1 MEEGFEV
8 SARSFVIMDA
18 KTGKILLAL
27 NPQLFLP
34 PASTLKVMT
43 ALSVVEHLK
52 MDDKVSVSAYA
63 AAAPASKIGIKPGE
77 TYTVRELLYALLLSS
92 ANDAARALAEKVSG
106 SEPAFAHQL
115 TQEVR
120 QWGAYRTTLATAN
133 GLPADNQY
141 STAQDLALMF
151 RRAMDNPELAK
162 IMATKYYTIQG
173 DRELRNH
180 NRFLFTT
187 PLAVAGKTGYT
198 RASKHTYVGQFKNGD
213 KEIIVA
219 MMGSTKKWADLRPL
233 IEKGFELAGTPIA
246 KLPPAEEKLWFAKG
260 GNGKARVARSPAE
273 SGGRKV
279 VMGAAGSAPAKK
291 KPAAKKK
298 SRTSRNSPEMPGY
311 PTLWQKKAYSIKLK
325 TGPPGGDSWC
335 PPSARTRTSLRPPSL
350 RPIFSI
356 CPGTG
361 TNRSSPWCLL
371 PRKRPGI
378 CMPN

>member
-1 MEEGFEV
+1 MGFRVKFGFSLFVVLAILLVTAGFAAGQEEEDFEI
-8 SARSFVIMDA
+8 SARAFVIMDA

-27 NPQLFLP
+27 NPQVFYP

-43 ALSVVEHLK
+43 ALVVVEHLK
-52 MDDKVSVSAYA
+52 MDDKVSVSPYA
-63 AAAPASKIGIKPGE
+63 ASAPASKIGIKPGE
-77 TYTVRELLYALLLSS
+77 TYTVEELLYALLLSS

-106 SEPAFAHQL
+106 SEPAFARQV

-120 QWGAYRTTLATAN
+120 QWGAYRTTCATAN

-151 RRAMDNPELAK
+151 RRAMSNPELAK
-162 IMATKYYTIQG
+162 IMSTKYFSIQG

-213 KEIIVA
+213 QEIIIA

-246 KLPPAEEKLWFAKG
+246 KLPPAEEKLWFAKSS
-260 GNGKARVARSPAE
+260 NGRARVARGS
-273 SGGRKV
+273 SRKRGCKV
-279 VMGAAGSAPAKK
+279 VMGGAGSVPAKK
-291 KPAAKKK
+291 KGTSKKK
-298 SRTSRNSPEMPGY
+298 P
-311 PTLWQKKAYSIKLK
+311 
-325 TGPPGGDSWC
+325 
-335 PPSARTRTSLRPPSL
+335 RPQQ
-350 RPIFSI
+350 
-356 CPGTG
+356 
-361 TNRSSPWCLL
+361 
-371 PRKRPGI
+371 
-378 CMPN
+378 

>member
-1 MEEGFEV
+1 MTFRFKYGLSVVVVLAILTMAAGFAPGQEEEGFEV

-18 KTGKILLAL
+18 KTGNILLAL
-27 NPQLFLP
+27 NPQVFYP

-52 MDDKVSVSAYA
+52 MDDKVTVSAYA

-77 TYTVRELLYALLLSS
+77 VYTVRELLYALLLNS
-92 ANDAARALAEKVSG
+92 ANDAARALAEKVCG

-120 QWGAYRTTLATAN
+120 QWGAYRTTCATAN

-141 STAQDLALMF
+141 STAQDLALLF
-151 RRAMDNPELAK
+151 RRAMNNPELAK
-162 IMATKYYTIQG
+162 IMSTKYYPIQG

-198 RASKHTYVGQFKNGD
+198 RAAKHTYVGQFKNGD
-213 KEIIVA
+213 QEIIVA

-233 IEKGFELAGTPIA
+233 IEKGFELEGTPIA

-260 GNGKARVARSPAE
+260 GNGKARAAKRYSRKRRA
-273 SGGRKV
+273 KV
-279 VMGAAGSAPAKK
+279 VMGAAGSLPS
-291 KPAAKKK
+291 KKK
-298 SRTSRNSPEMPGY
+298 SAA
-311 PTLWQKKAYSIKLK
+311 K
-325 TGPPGGDSWC
+325 
-335 PPSARTRTSLRPPSL
+335 
-350 RPIFSI
+350 
-356 CPGTG
+356 
-361 TNRSSPWCLL
+361 NRSRSCAQ
-371 PRKRPGI
+371 
-378 CMPN
+378 